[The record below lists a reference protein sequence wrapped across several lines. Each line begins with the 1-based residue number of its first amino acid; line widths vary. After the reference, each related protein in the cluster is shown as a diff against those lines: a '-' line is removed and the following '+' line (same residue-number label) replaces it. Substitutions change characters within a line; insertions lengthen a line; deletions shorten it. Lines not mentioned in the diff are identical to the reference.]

1 MCNKLIFCYF
11 SQSKVC
17 LTPPLKRKDL
27 LNFWLA
33 NIIDILSQISIKC
46 HLFFSYS
53 HWEIALIFIS
63 LLSWINSSIENRNPK
78 ISDRF
83 SFLQKWIV
91 KQLIPPKFAH
101 TTCPIL
107 DPKKPTPP
115 KNERSFNKWEH
126 VWTSLIKKQ
135 NNLRIAANK
144 LTKCTTT
151 TLQNSICVCNSTLW
165 YEWRFKNAFYVL
177 VSHVFIWSSSLT
189 NKYILQFSSRL
200 TEIIKPPYV
209 SIFYEKFL
217 RFRNEYGLFTT
228 SRKNLWIFEFSCLFV
243 LDKILQI

>member
-1 MCNKLIFCYF
+1 MYVLLLI
-11 SQSKVC
+11 
-17 LTPPLKRKDL
+17 T
-27 LNFWLA
+27 NH
-33 NIIDILSQISIKC
+33 SQID
-46 HLFFSYS
+46 
-53 HWEIALIFIS
+53 
-63 LLSWINSSIENRNPK
+63 LSSNKINSSIENRNPK

-101 TTCPIL
+101 TTCPKL
-107 DPKKPTPP
+107 DPKNQTPP
-115 KNERSFNKWEH
+115 KNERSFDKWEH

-209 SIFYEKFL
+209 SIMKSFSDLETCLDYLPLPGRSCE
-217 RFRNEYGLFTT
+217 
-228 SRKNLWIFEFSCLFV
+228 NLNFPAYLSY

>member
-1 MCNKLIFCYF
+1 MNSKTAYSPEVCPHNMPNIRPNK
-11 SQSKVC
+11 QTNK
-17 LTPPLKRKDL
+17 
-27 LNFWLA
+27 
-33 NIIDILSQISIKC
+33 
-46 HLFFSYS
+46 
-53 HWEIALIFIS
+53 
-63 LLSWINSSIENRNPK
+63 
-78 ISDRF
+78 
-83 SFLQKWIV
+83 
-91 KQLIPPKFAH
+91 
-101 TTCPIL
+101 
-107 DPKKPTPP
+107 PP

-209 SIFYEKFL
+209 SIMKSWKGVSELETCIYPRTSESIKKSVIYHFQEEVVKISIFPPICL
-217 RFRNEYGLFTT
+217 R
-228 SRKNLWIFEFSCLFV
+228 
-243 LDKILQI
+243 